1 MLSNTYNVQDFTN
14 TELFDAPTMAIN
26 GQLDIENRTLTARY
40 NGKTFI
46 FIADNTKAALKSL
59 VFYAR
64 NSRAINRT
72 EESELYSLVDEL
84 FEEKKYNKK

>member
-1 MLSNTYNVQDFTN
+1 MLSNTYNVQDFTK
-14 TELFDAPTMAIN
+14 TELFDAPTMSIN

-46 FIADNTKAALKSL
+46 FIADNTNAALTSL

-72 EESELYSLVDEL
+72 EECELYSLVDEL
-84 FEEKKYNKK
+84 FEEKK

>member
-1 MLSNTYNVQDFTN
+1 
-14 TELFDAPTMAIN
+14 MAIN
-26 GQLDIENRTLTARY
+26 GKLDIENRTLTARY

-46 FIADNTKAALKSL
+46 FIDDNTKAALKSL

-64 NSRAINRT
+64 NSQAINKT

-84 FEEKKYNKK
+84 FEGKKKKGLNLAPFIFI